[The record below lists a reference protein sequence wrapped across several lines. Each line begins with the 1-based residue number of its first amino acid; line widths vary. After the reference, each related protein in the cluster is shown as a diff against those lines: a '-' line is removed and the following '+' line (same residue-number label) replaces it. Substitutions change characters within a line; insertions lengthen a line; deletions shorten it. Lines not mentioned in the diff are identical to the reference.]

1 MSTAVATHHRLLTS
15 SKRKLEDLGADD
27 ETFIV
32 IGRMRTHD
40 EDEVEEATF
49 SEPSDPPP
57 PPLQIFVRQMST
69 GSTTVIRA
77 SPSDTVGS
85 VIERLHEMTGIPVAE
100 QRLVCNGRQLQTEL
114 TLSESGVRDGSD
126 LRLTGRLRST
136 RCPQSWQVV
145 DDLVLAIF
153 RLIRGERPPRGA
165 CSVPACAREF
175 LRIIPEEVD
184 LVATHLCVLRDA
196 GGPRLLVLLYLSQD
210 SSQRTDAETAIKLFL
225 QPPQDPVLRTRF
237 IPIVLEFT
245 RLLRDHAAEGAADR
259 LYRECRAS
267 LGTLLEAAVGHGL
280 WCFLDHPKPARVVG
294 EVFPFV
300 AELAGSLSA
309 CMSLPAM
316 AIQPAVL
323 REFRAFM
330 SPLKEG
336 IEDWSRDAAPLVRR
350 LQFDAKKPPHEQD
363 WTNSVPA
370 IFMELLEKVRDCLKR
385 MDGEDFKP
393 EWLFFLHLLREL
405 DGISRLH
412 EGGEERLREMLMEQ
426 RASMNLLLGRA
437 IRSEEHLWILP
448 FKEVMEGETRR
459 HVVMMMFPEV
469 KEDYEV
475 LHEMLIDRQQLLAE
489 SFEYVRQADPE
500 ALRSGLFM
508 EFKNEEATGPG
519 VLREWFCLV
528 CRELFNTENALFIT
542 YPNDQRRFFPNPGSV
557 VNSLHLD
564 YFRFCGRM
572 IALALMYKVQ
582 VGVLFDP
589 LFFVQLGGKVISLE
603 DVRDSD
609 PCFYTSCKQILEM
622 DAALLDSDA
631 LGLTFVREIDELGS
645 LREVELCRGG
655 KGITV
660 TSRNR
665 DRYIELL
672 IRHRFVTSISE
683 QTRLFSEGFA
693 DILGEQKH
701 LRCFFRSLELKDLD
715 ILLNGSEEMISVED
729 WKGHTEYNGYKET
742 DNQVCWFWKVLE
754 SMSADQ
760 RRVLLF
766 FWTSVNYLPITGF
779 RGLPSKL
786 YIYKGPESNKRLPS
800 SHTCFFQLGLPA
812 YTSMEIM
819 RERLLVITQEH
830 VSCSFG
836 KW

>member
-1 MSTAVATHHRLLTS
+1 MPPVVAGRGRPRLRRLPPHPRRTPPAGGLFGPRVCARVS
-15 SKRKLEDLGADD
+15 ADNPRR
-27 ETFIV
+27 
-32 IGRMRTHD
+32 GGPRR
-40 EDEVEEATF
+40 
-49 SEPSDPPP
+49 DPP
-57 PPLQIFVRQMST
+57 M
-69 GSTTVIRA
+69 
-77 SPSDTVGS
+77 
-85 VIERLHEMTGIPVAE
+85 
-100 QRLVCNGRQLQTEL
+100 
-114 TLSESGVRDGSD
+114 
-126 LRLTGRLRST
+126 
-136 RCPQSWQVV
+136 
-145 DDLVLAIF
+145 
-153 RLIRGERPPRGA
+153 RPPRRG
-165 CSVPACAREF
+165 R
-175 LRIIPEEVD
+175 
-184 LVATHLCVLRDA
+184 
-196 GGPRLLVLLYLSQD
+196 
-210 SSQRTDAETAIKLFL
+210 AETARPALPQPGFL
-225 QPPQDPVLRTRF
+225 PANRRRNRDQALPPAPPGPR
-237 IPIVLEFT
+237 PP
-245 RLLRDHAAEGAADR
+245 HAVHPDR
-259 LYRECRAS
+259 PRI
-267 LGTLLEAAVGHGL
+267 LEASARPRRGRRGRPALPRVPRLPRHAPRGGRR
-280 WCFLDHPKPARVVG
+280 ARVV
-294 EVFPFV
+294 V
-300 AELAGSLSA
+300 
-309 CMSLPAM
+309 LPRPPEA
-316 AIQPAVL
+316 
-323 REFRAFM
+323 REGRGRGL
-330 SPLKEG
+330 P
-336 IEDWSRDAAPLVRR
+336 VRR
-350 LQFDAKKPPHEQD
+350 GAGGQPLRVHVIARDGNTAGGSPGVPGVHESAEGGDRGLVPRCSSSGAEAPIRREEAPHKQE
-363 WTNSVPA
+363 WTDSVPA

-385 MDGEDFKP
+385 MDGEEFKP
-393 EWLFFLHLLREL
+393 EWLFFLLVLREL

-412 EGGEERLREMLMEQ
+412 EGGEEKLRAMLMEQ
-426 RASMNLLLGRA
+426 RTSMNVLLGRA

-542 YPNDQRRFFPNPGSV
+542 CPNDQRRFFPNPGSV

-589 LFFVQLGGKVISLE
+589 LFFVQLGGKVIALE

-631 LGLTFVREIDELGS
+631 LGLTFVREINELGS
-645 LREVELCRGG
+645 LREVELCREG

-683 QTRLFSEGFA
+683 QTRLFAEGFA

-715 ILLNGSEEMISVED
+715 ILLNGSEETISVED